1 MTPHDMA
8 TSETRETGVATRG
21 PIWDLPLRLF
31 HWALVLLIIGAWYT
45 AENGL
50 LDQHQAIGMTILIL
64 LLFRLIWGFVGGST
78 ARFSQFWSGPA
89 KLAAYMRDRA
99 SWRAI
104 GHNPLGSLSVFAL
117 LGAVAVQV
125 GLGLFSTDN
134 DGLMEGPLAGLVSLD
149 MTDTLTDL
157 HESWF
162 NVLLGL
168 IGLHIAAILI
178 YLLKGKN
185 LVGPMVTG
193 EGEVP
198 AQAAPL
204 RKSRWWVALVS
215 LFAAWAI
222 AGVIWSVGS

>member
-1 MTPHDMA
+1 MA
-8 TSETRETGVATRG
+8 SEGDPATDVTRRG
-21 PIWDLPLRLF
+21 PVWDLPLRLF

-50 LDQHQAIGMTILIL
+50 LDQHQAIGMAILIL

-78 ARFSQFWSGPA
+78 ARFRQFFTGPA
-89 KLAAYMRDRA
+89 KLAAYMKDRT

-104 GHNPLGSLSVFAL
+104 GHNPLGSISVIAL
-117 LGAVAVQV
+117 LGGVAVQV

-149 MTDTLTDL
+149 MTEALTDL

-178 YLLKGKN
+178 YFLKGKN
-185 LVGPMVTG
+185 LVGPMMTG
-193 EGEVP
+193 EGKVP
-198 AQAAPL
+198 AGAAPL
-204 RKSRWWVALVS
+204 QKSRWWVALAS
-215 LFAAWAI
+215 LVAAWAI
-222 AGVIWSVGS
+222 AGVIWSMGS

>member
-1 MTPHDMA
+1 MSPHDQVSSDA
-8 TSETRETGVATRG
+8 AVTGAARRG

-64 LLFRLIWGFVGGST
+64 LIFRLIWGFVGGST
-78 ARFSQFWSGPA
+78 ARFSQFLSGPA
-89 KLAAYMRDRA
+89 RVAAYLRDGT

-104 GHNPLGSLSVFAL
+104 GHNPLGSLSVIAL
-117 LGAVAVQV
+117 LGAVSVQV

-149 MTDTLTDL
+149 MTETLTDL

-178 YLLKGKN
+178 YFLKGKN
-185 LVGPMVTG
+185 LVGPMVKGDG
-193 EGEVP
+193 EIP
-198 AQAAPL
+198 AGAEAL
-204 RKSRWWVALVS
+204 RKPRWWVALVA
-215 LFAAWAI
+215 LFVAWAI
-222 AGVIWSVGS
+222 AGVIWSLGS

>member
-1 MTPHDMA
+1 MA
-8 TSETRETGVATRG
+8 TSESTETGVAARG

-78 ARFSQFWSGPA
+78 ARFSQFWSGPG

-222 AGVIWSVGS
+222 AGVIWSMGS

>member
-1 MTPHDMA
+1 MTSDESVTDA
-8 TSETRETGVATRG
+8 RANGTVQRG

-50 LDQHQAIGMTILIL
+50 LDQHQAIGMAILIL
-64 LLFRLIWGFVGGST
+64 LIFRLIWGFVGGST
-78 ARFSQFWSGPA
+78 ARFSQFFSGPA
-89 KLAAYMRDRA
+89 RLTAYMKDHK

-117 LGAVAVQV
+117 LGALAIQV
-125 GLGLFSTDN
+125 GLGLFATDN
-134 DGLMEGPLAGLVSLD
+134 DGLMEGPLAGLVSLN
-149 MTDTLTDL
+149 MSETLTDL

-162 NVLLGL
+162 NILLGL

-178 YLLKGKN
+178 YVLKGKN

-193 EGEVP
+193 NGDVP
-198 AQAAPL
+198 AGAEPL
-204 RKSRWWVALVS
+204 RKSRWWAALLA
-215 LFAAWAI
+215 LFIAWAI
-222 AGVIWSVGS
+222 AGVIWSMGS